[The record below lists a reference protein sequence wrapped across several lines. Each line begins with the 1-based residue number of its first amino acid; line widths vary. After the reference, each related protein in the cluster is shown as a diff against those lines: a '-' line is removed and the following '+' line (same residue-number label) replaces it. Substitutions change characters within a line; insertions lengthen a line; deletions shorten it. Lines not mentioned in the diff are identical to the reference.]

1 MHIVLLAVS
10 HLHTTTH
17 NESPD
22 LDGWSSWILML
33 LSLAVLMQLRSFLNS
48 KS

>member
-1 MHIVLLAVS
+1 MPIVLLAIS

-22 LDGWSSWILML
+22 LDG
-33 LSLAVLMQLRSFLNS
+33 
-48 KS
+48 